1 MEDIESNREYLLQWK
16 DINYTVQTGYPFFKK
31 DKPILNNISGQIRSG
46 EMVAIMGPSGAGKS
60 TLLNILSGRISTGD
74 VRLNGEKAKP
84 SLLKRL
90 VGYAMQDE
98 IFFHH
103 LSVRETVSFAARMK
117 MEKGSCKERVEE
129 LLDKLSLQRCADTAV
144 GGPRIR
150 GVSGGE
156 RKRTNIAVEIVHKP
170 PLIFLDEPTSGLDS
184 ATSVKLIS
192 YLRELANQGHMVLLT
207 IHQPSSFIF
216 DLFDRIMLIAAGGH
230 LVYDDAPQKFLPYM
244 EEQGFPPCADHI
256 NPAEYMIE
264 QVSKEE
270 TKHILK
276 NLIQAREDEPDE
288 PSREEIYE
296 MEQIM
301 SHRESSLDIKKYA
314 IPFYLQLLILTWR
327 SFKQRRKELLT
338 WFYSLQI
345 AVISLVFGCIWFQ
358 LQDREISIPSRGGF
372 FFYSVVFWTIQG
384 SILSIYS
391 FAPERNVVEKER
403 SSATYRLSAYFLGK
417 LIGETPVEMVLPLLF
432 CTITYWMIGLSYTA
446 QGYFLYLLILF
457 LVLFMNSSMGILLSS
472 IITDTGK
479 SVRFAGT
486 LGMCSSALASFL
498 VSSKDIPVWFS
509 WSRWLSIVKYP
520 YEALMIAD
528 LDFVGHEFTP
538 ASPSAYTSNP
548 ITGADVINH
557 YGIDTTFWGD
567 MLFLVGMTLVMRVL
581 SYLALRT
588 LNKRKY

>member
-1 MEDIESNREYLLQWK
+1 MQDYILQWN
-16 DINYTVQTGYPFFKK
+16 DINYAVRTGYPFCKK
-31 DKPILNNISGQIRSG
+31 EKPILNNISGQVRSG

-60 TLLNILSGRISTGD
+60 TLLNILSGRIATGN
-74 VRLNGEKAKP
+74 VTLNGEKAKP
-84 SLLKRL
+84 SSLKRL
-90 VGYAMQDE
+90 VGYAMQEE

-103 LSVRETVSFAARMK
+103 LSVKETISFAARMK
-117 MEKGSCKERVEE
+117 MEEGSIKERVEE
-129 LLDKLSLQRCADTAV
+129 LLEKLSLQRCANTAV
-144 GGPRIR
+144 GGARMR

-156 RKRTNIAVEIVHKP
+156 RKRTNIAIEIVHKP

-216 DLFDRIMLIAAGGH
+216 DLFDRIMLMTTGGY
-230 LVYDDAPQKFLPYM
+230 LAYDGSPQRFLSHM
-244 EEQGFPPCADHI
+244 EEEGFPPCADHI

-264 QVSKEE
+264 QVSREE
-270 TKHILK
+270 SKHLVR
-276 NLIQAREDEPDE
+276 NLIEKIQVKNPPQEEEDALAEEMRELEKV
-288 PSREEIYE
+288 
-296 MEQIM
+296 
-301 SHRESSLDIKKYA
+301 RESKTKTSKYA
-314 IPFYLQLLILTWR
+314 ISFYLQLLMLSWR

-338 WFYSLQI
+338 WFYCLQI
-345 AVISLVFGCIWFQ
+345 AVISIVFGCVWFQ
-358 LQDREISIPSRGGF
+358 LQDREASIPSRGGF

-384 SILSIYS
+384 AILSIYS
-391 FAPERNVVEKER
+391 FAPERSVVEKER

-417 LIGETPVEMVLPLLF
+417 IIGETPVELVLPLLF
-432 CTITYWMIGLSYTA
+432 CTITYWMIGLSDTA

-498 VSSKDIPVWFS
+498 VSSGDIPVWFS

-538 ASPSAYTSNP
+538 SSPSAYLDNP
-548 ITGADVINH
+548 ITGQDVLDR
-557 YGIDTTFWGD
+557 YGVDTTFWGD
-567 MLFLVGMTLVMRVL
+567 MLFLVGMTLIMRVL
-581 SYLALRT
+581 SYLALRS

>member
-1 MEDIESNREYLLQWK
+1 MDSYLLEWSN
-16 DINYTVQTGYPFFKK
+16 INYTVKVGYPGFKK
-31 DKPILNNISGQIRSG
+31 EKPILNNISGRVKSG

-60 TLLNILSGRISTGD
+60 TLLNILSGRIPNVGD
-74 VRLNGEKAKP
+74 VSLNGTKANP
-84 SLLKRL
+84 SVLKRL

-103 LSVRETVSFAARMK
+103 LTVRETISFAARMK
-117 MEKGSCKERVEE
+117 MEEGSSKERTEE
-129 LLDKLSLQRCADTAV
+129 LLEKLSLQRCADTPV
-144 GGPRIR
+144 GGARMR

-192 YLRELANQGHMVLLT
+192 YLRELADQGHLVLLT

-216 DLFDRIMLIAAGGH
+216 DLFDRIMLMTTGGY
-230 LVYDDAPQKFLPYM
+230 LAYDGSPQRFLSHM

-270 TKHILK
+270 NKQLVR
-276 NLIQAREDEPDE
+276 NLIDKMEGRVVFDRDPEDLEMY
-288 PSREEIYE
+288 EIHK
-296 MEQIM
+296 
-301 SHRESSLDIKKYA
+301 STKSKVKLDKYA
-314 IPFYLQLLILTWR
+314 VPFYLQLLMLTWR

-338 WFYSLQI
+338 WFYCLQI
-345 AVISLVFGCIWFQ
+345 AVISVVFGCVWFQ
-358 LQDREISIPSRGGF
+358 LKDREVSIPSRGGF

-384 SILSIYS
+384 AILSIYS
-391 FAPERNVVEKER
+391 FAPERSVVEKER

-417 LIGETPVEMVLPLLF
+417 IIGELPVEVVLPLFF
-432 CTITYWMIGLSYTA
+432 CTVTYWMIGLSDTA
-446 QGYFLYLLILF
+446 QGYFLYVLIL
-457 LVLFMNSSMGILLSS
+457 LLTLFMNSSMGILLSS
-472 IITDTGK
+472 IITDTSK
-479 SVRFAGT
+479 SVRFAGI
-486 LGMCSSALASFL
+486 LSMCSSALASFL
-498 VSSKDIPVWFS
+498 VSSGDIPVWFS

-528 LDFVGHEFTP
+528 LDFVGHEFVP
-538 ASPSAYTSNP
+538 ASPSAYTNNP
-548 ITGADVINH
+548 IRGQDVLDR
-557 YGIDTTFWGD
+557 YGVDTTFWGD
-567 MLFLVGMTLVMRVL
+567 MLFLVGMTLMMRVL

>member
-1 MEDIESNREYLLQWK
+1 MESYSLEWNDV
-16 DINYTVQTGYPFFKK
+16 NYAVKVGNPGFKK
-31 DKPILNNISGQIRSG
+31 EKPILNNISGKIKSG

-60 TLLNILSGRISTGD
+60 TLLNILSGRIPNVGEVT
-74 VRLNGEKAKP
+74 LNGEKAKP

-98 IFFHH
+98 VFFHH
-103 LSVRETVSFAARMK
+103 LTVRETISFAARMK
-117 MEKGSCKERVEE
+117 MEEGSSKERTEE
-129 LLDKLSLQRCADTAV
+129 LLEKLSLQRCADTPV
-144 GGPRIR
+144 GGPTVR

-192 YLRELANQGHMVLLT
+192 YLRELANQGHTVLLT

-216 DLFDRIMLIAAGGH
+216 DLFDRIMLMTTGGY
-230 LVYDDAPQKFLPYM
+230 LAYDGSPQRFLSHM
-244 EEQGFPPCADHI
+244 EEEGFPACADHI

-264 QVSKEE
+264 QVSAEQN
-270 TKHILK
+270 KHLVR
-276 NLIQAREDEPDE
+276 NLIDKMQVRERRVDSFDQEMQ
-288 PSREEIYE
+288 E
-296 MEQIM
+296 MEGATKVK
-301 SHRESSLDIKKYA
+301 LDKYA
-314 IPFYLQLLILTWR
+314 IPFYLQLLMLTWR

-338 WFYSLQI
+338 WFYCLQI
-345 AVISLVFGCIWFQ
+345 TVISVVFGCVWFQ
-358 LQDREISIPSRGGF
+358 LKDREASIPSRGGF

-384 SILSIYS
+384 AILSIYS

-417 LIGETPVEMVLPLLF
+417 ILGELPVEVVLPLLF
-432 CTITYWMIGLSYTA
+432 CTITYWMIGLSDTA
-446 QGYFLYLLILF
+446 QGYFLYLLIL
-457 LVLFMNSSMGILLSS
+457 LLTLFMNSSMGILLSS
-472 IITDTGK
+472 IITDTSK

-498 VSSKDIPVWFS
+498 VSSGDIPIWFS

-528 LDFVGHEFTP
+528 LDFVGHEFAP

-548 ITGADVINH
+548 ITGQDVLDR
-557 YGIDTTFWGD
+557 YGVDTTFWGD
-567 MLFLVGMTLVMRVL
+567 MLFLVGMTLTMRVL